1 MYHFIGGK
9 LDFPLVGPSTLRVEP
24 WNKRTSFLTNFPLGI
39 CDWFAW
45 GSYGVNDD
53 VFSYWEWGAGSGNNL
68 QDARATVYQ
77 LFACNGFCLISKIH
91 QYKHY
96 LTYFAKNMRNVPDV
110 FWDVLPRLLGPKICS
125 MSEKQLWR
133 WTLKEDLHF
142 TLLLNMMIF
151 LEFRL
156 MQNSRLFY
164 EFSLSWRLEMIWV
177 FHLTKV
183 PRHLSMPAPGEG
195 RTQGARGKEWWG
207 PRFFFPDVFFLGGK
221 CGSCP
226 VALWDRITEV

>member
-1 MYHFIGGK
+1 MIDLLGEVTQWMMMCFPIENGG
-9 LDFPLVGPSTLRVEP
+9 PVQET
-24 WNKRTSFLTNFPLGI
+24 I
-39 CDWFAW
+39 C
-45 GSYGVNDD
+45 N
-53 VFSYWEWGAGSGNNL
+53 
-68 QDARATVYQ
+68 DARATVYQ

-142 TLLLNMMIF
+142 TLLLNMRIV

-177 FHLTKV
+177 VHLTKV

-207 PRFFFPDVFFLGGK
+207 PRFFFSPMFFLGG
-221 CGSCP
+221 GS
-226 VALWDRITEV
+226 VGLAR